1 MKTKNFLWLTVFVLA
16 AFSGF
21 SVQVMLISSSLDSAA
36 AAKKSVAGKH
46 SAQKIVRKPVSFLV
60 VVYDRAAK
68 KEVWAQKSM
77 VKDFLKKLHISLNA
91 YDRIYPG
98 LKTTTYPG
106 LFIKIVRVEVKQE
119 KQKYTVPFTIVVKS
133 NPRKLRSQKK
143 ILKIGVPGIGEKT
156 LLSYYKD
163 GKKTSTVEVL
173 KKVVK
178 APVPQIVEEGS
189 AFVLASRFT
198 PGIERTALPKNVAG
212 GPIETSEV
220 PQKKLLSPPKT
231 LLNKEEFM
239 VMTATAY
246 TPFYCGGSKSGKT
259 ATGIKAKKG
268 VVAVDPRVIPL
279 GTKLYIPGYGYAVAA
294 DTGGAIKGRRI
305 DLCYNTRGEVYRF
318 GKKKVKV
325 YIVK

>member
-1 MKTKNFLWLTVFVLA
+1 MKTKNFLWLTAFVLA
-16 AFSGF
+16 AFAGF
-21 SVQVMLISSSLDSAA
+21 SVQVMLISNSLDSAA
-36 AAKKSVAGKH
+36 TAKESVADGH

-60 VVYDRAAK
+60 VVYDRGAK
-68 KEVWAQKSM
+68 KEVWAQKST
-77 VKDFLKKLHISLNA
+77 VKDFFKKLRVPLNA

-119 KQKYTVPFTIVVKS
+119 KQKYTVPFLNIVKS

-143 ILKIGVPGIGEKT
+143 ILQKGVHGIGEKT

-173 KKVVK
+173 KIVVK

-198 PGIERTALPKNVAG
+198 PGIERTTLPKNEAG
-212 GPIETSEV
+212 GSIET
-220 PQKKLLSPPKT
+220 PQKKLLSSPPKT

-246 TPFYCGGSKSGKT
+246 APFYCGGSKSGKT

-279 GTKLYIPGYGYAVAA
+279 GTKLYIPGYGYALAA

>member
-1 MKTKNFLWLTVFVLA
+1 MVFVIA

-21 SVQVMLISSSLDSAA
+21 SVQVMLISSSMDSAA

-68 KEVWAQKSM
+68 KEVWAQKST
-77 VKDFLKKLHISLNA
+77 VKDFLKKLRIPLNA

-98 LKTTTYPG
+98 PKTTTYPG

-119 KQKYTVPFTIVVKS
+119 KQKYAVPFTIVVKS

-143 ILKIGVPGIGEKT
+143 ILKIGVPGFGEKT

-189 AFVLASRFT
+189 AFILASRFA
-198 PGIERTALPKNVAG
+198 PGFERATLPKPVLAKAGNKAG
-212 GPIETSEV
+212 GS
-220 PQKKLLSPPKT
+220 
-231 LLNKEEFM
+231 EEFM

-305 DLCYNTRGEVYRF
+305 DLCYNTRGEVSRF

-325 YIVK
+325 YILK